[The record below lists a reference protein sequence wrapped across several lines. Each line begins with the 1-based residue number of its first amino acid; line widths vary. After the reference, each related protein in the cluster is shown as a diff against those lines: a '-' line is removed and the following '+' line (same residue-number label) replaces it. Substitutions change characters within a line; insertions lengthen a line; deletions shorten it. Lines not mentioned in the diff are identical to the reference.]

1 MRFENLRRKKKILRE
16 CVREVYEEDLLVQG
30 VLSEL
35 FADSGLFES
44 PERDS
49 REQERHTVDLKKTD
63 THE

>member
-1 MRFENLRRKKKILRE
+1 M
-16 CVREVYEEDLLVQG
+16 REVYEEDLLVQG

-35 FADSGLFES
+35 FAGSGLFES